1 MCDCYVSG
9 QDVQVSQ
16 MHKYQQSETEQPPSI
31 SDQLTCTLTNS
42 KNESEPDVFPLLTH
56 ASVCDDCLPK
66 SNTRCVSNIFSES
79 STCHTSINKPLDS
92 IRKEHNDVGRT
103 EGWTDDVTPG
113 KQNIEEQN
121 ENEARQWSEE
131 EIQEDAKKGQRAGE
145 TRGTLVAQTTDR
157 ADRSEDS
164 QRSTEDAEDTK
175 QPERET
181 EDRAEGAGSDGVEE
195 RRKTEPHI
203 LEPQIQTQTTA
214 DTIAES
220 SDTQQVIDFVDTE
233 PTLAACAPSDY
244 TQSPFEKDRKMVE
257 DASHLNRGFETRREV
272 RTSYSGEHRSASHE
286 ANSGTEEVQR
296 LSHHNVQKHAQ
307 DLNLE
312 KMLEMT
318 DSNPTASISNECVI
332 PQNQSSI
339 YSSKTGAAGLSSET
353 GQTRPTD
360 SSDVTSIMKQ
370 RHVIYE
376 THVKK
381 DGLLLESVFELQSL
395 PQSPRISGQ
404 EHCDHSGNSQTF
416 EKREAQSNLGKCNN
430 AACEPAQGAEGKSD
444 VVDVSVD
451 NRSDTTEFK
460 TNVEMGKEQNDKV
473 EVEDEAKKTKRDAD
487 LQLPACSSQEMN
499 VAPQISSTKCDEETP
514 AKKILLDDNNKTF
527 LPSSMAYRSAF
538 DWCSIQRKAVSSRT
552 KSDVFSLHQFVQVR
566 LQV

>member
-16 MHKYQQSETEQPPSI
+16 MHKCQQSQIEHPPSI
-31 SDQLTCTLTNS
+31 SDQLNWTPTNN

-56 ASVCDDCLPK
+56 ASVSNDCLPESK
-66 SNTRCVSNIFSES
+66 TCCVRDIFSES
-79 STCHTSINKPLDS
+79 SIGHASINKPLDS
-92 IRKEHNDVGRT
+92 IQKEHNDVGRT
-103 EGWTDDVTPG
+103 EGWADDVTPG

-121 ENEARQWSEE
+121 DNEARQWSEE
-131 EIQEDAKKGQRAGE
+131 EIQAEDAKKGHSAGE
-145 TRGTLVAQTTDR
+145 TRGTLVAQTIDR

-164 QRSTEDAEDTK
+164 QRSAEDAKDTK

-181 EDRAEGAGSDGVEE
+181 EDRAEGAGSNGVEE

-214 DTIAES
+214 DTIAKS
-220 SDTQQVIDFVDTE
+220 SDTQQVVDFVDTQ

-257 DASHLNRGFETRREV
+257 DARHLNTGFETRREAH
-272 RTSYSGEHRSASHE
+272 TSCSGEHQSASYE
-286 ANSGTEEVQR
+286 TNSGIEEVQQ

-307 DLNLE
+307 DLSLE

-318 DSNPTASISNECVI
+318 DSKPIASISSECVI
-332 PQNQSSI
+332 LQNQSST
-339 YSSKTGAAGLSSET
+339 YSSNTSAAELSSET
-353 GQTRPTD
+353 GQTQPTS
-360 SSDVTSIMKQ
+360 SSDVTSVTKQ
-370 RHVIYE
+370 RHEIYE

-381 DGLLLESVFELQSL
+381 DGLLLESAFELQAL

-404 EHCDHSGNSQTF
+404 EHCDHNVNSQTF
-416 EKREAQSNLGKCNN
+416 EKREAQSSLGKCNN

-444 VVDVSVD
+444 VVAVSVD
-451 NRSDTTEFK
+451 SRSDTAEFK

-473 EVEDEAKKTKRDAD
+473 EIEDEAKKTKSDKD
-487 LQLPACSSQEMN
+487 LQLPASSSQEMN
-499 VAPQISSTKCDEETP
+499 VAPRISSTKCNEETP

-527 LPSSMAYRSAF
+527 LPSSMAHRSAF
-538 DWCSIQRKAVSSRT
+538 DWCSVQRKAVSFRT

-566 LQV
+566 

>member
-1 MCDCYVSG
+1 MCFPVNLCDCYVSG

-16 MHKYQQSETEQPPSI
+16 MHKCQQSQIEQPPSI
-31 SDQLTCTLTNS
+31 SDQLTCSLTSN
-42 KNESEPDVFPLLTH
+42 KNESEPDVFPLFTD
-56 ASVCDDCLPK
+56 ASVSSDCLAK
-66 SNTRCVSNIFSES
+66 SKTRCVSDIFSES
-79 STCHTSINKPLDS
+79 STGHTSINKPLDS
-92 IRKEHNDVGRT
+92 IRKEHNDVGRS

-121 ENEARQWSEE
+121 DNEARQWSEE
-131 EIQEDAKKGQRAGE
+131 EIQAEDAKKEHSAGE

-220 SDTQQVIDFVDTE
+220 SDTQQVVDFVNTQ

-244 TQSPFEKDRKMVE
+244 TQSPFEKDSKMVE
-257 DASHLNRGFETRREV
+257 DASHLNRAFETRREAH
-272 RTSYSGEHRSASHE
+272 TSCSGEHQSASHE
-286 ANSGTEEVQR
+286 TNSGIEEAQQ
-296 LSHHNVQKHAQ
+296 LSKPV
-307 DLNLE
+307 
-312 KMLEMT
+312 
-318 DSNPTASISNECVI
+318 ASFSSECI
-332 PQNQSSI
+332 ILQNQSSI
-339 YSSKTGAAGLSSET
+339 YSSKTSAAELSSET
-353 GQTRPTD
+353 GQTQPTS

-370 RHVIYE
+370 RHEIYE

-381 DGLLLESVFELQSL
+381 DGLLLESAFELQAL

-404 EHCDHSGNSQTF
+404 EHCDHNVNSQTF

-444 VVDVSVD
+444 VVDVSVH
-451 NRSDTTEFK
+451 NRSDTAEFK

-473 EVEDEAKKTKRDAD
+473 EIEDEAKKTKRDKD

-499 VAPQISSTKCDEETP
+499 VAPRISSTKCDEETP
-514 AKKILLDDNNKTF
+514 AKKILLDDNNKTEF

-538 DWCSIQRKAVSSRT
+538 DWCSVQRKAVSFRA

-566 LQV
+566 

>member
-1 MCDCYVSG
+1 MNLCDWYVSG

-16 MHKYQQSETEQPPSI
+16 MHKCQQSQIEQPPGM
-31 SDQLTCTLTNS
+31 SDQLTCTLTDN
-42 KNESEPDVFPLLTH
+42 KNESEPDIFPLLTR
-56 ASVCDDCLPK
+56 ASLSNGCLPK
-66 SNTRCVSNIFSES
+66 SKTRCVSDISSES
-79 STCHTSINKPLDS
+79 STGHTSINKPLNS
-92 IRKEHNDVGRT
+92 IQKEHNDVGRT
-103 EGWTDDVTPG
+103 EGWADDVTPG
-113 KQNIEEQN
+113 KQNTEEQTD
-121 ENEARQWSEE
+121 NEARQWSEE
-131 EIQEDAKKGQRAGE
+131 EIQAEDAEKGHGAGE

-181 EDRAEGAGSDGVEE
+181 EDRAEGTGSDGVEE

-203 LEPQIQTQTTA
+203 LEPQIRTQTTA

-220 SDTQQVIDFVDTE
+220 SDTQQVVDFVDTQ

-272 RTSYSGEHRSASHE
+272 HTSCSGQHPSASHE
-286 ANSGTEEVQR
+286 TNSGIEEVQQ

-318 DSNPTASISNECVI
+318 DS
-332 PQNQSSI
+332 
-339 YSSKTGAAGLSSET
+339 
-353 GQTRPTD
+353 
-360 SSDVTSIMKQ
+360 
-370 RHVIYE
+370 
-376 THVKK
+376 
-381 DGLLLESVFELQSL
+381 
-395 PQSPRISGQ
+395 SG
-404 EHCDHSGNSQTF
+404 
-416 EKREAQSNLGKCNN
+416 
-430 AACEPAQGAEGKSD
+430 EPAQGAEGKSD

-460 TNVEMGKEQNDKV
+460 ANVEMGKEQNDKV
-473 EVEDEAKKTKRDAD
+473 EIEDEAKKTKSDKD

-499 VAPQISSTKCDEETP
+499 VAPRTSSTKCDEETP
-514 AKKILLDDNNKTF
+514 AKKILLDDNNTTF
-527 LPSSMAYRSAF
+527 LPGSMAYRPASV
-538 DWCSIQRKAVSSRT
+538 QRKALSFRT
-552 KSDVFSLHQFVQVR
+552 KSDVFSRHQFVQVR
-566 LQV
+566 